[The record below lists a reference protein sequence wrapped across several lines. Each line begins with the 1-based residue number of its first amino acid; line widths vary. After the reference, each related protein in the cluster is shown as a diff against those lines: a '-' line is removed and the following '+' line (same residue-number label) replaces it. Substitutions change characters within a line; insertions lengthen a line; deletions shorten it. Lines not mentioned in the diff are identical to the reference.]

1 MNPLGLLP
9 LVQAWFPEHA
19 ALKIVIVLPGIVFL
33 LLLWSLAATRD
44 NHDVGAVSLPLSG
57 ISAIWPF
64 FSARFDFLTQGLQ
77 FASQHG
83 RRAFTF
89 NLLRNRVVVVSG
101 ELARKDFF
109 SCKGLDINEGFKVL
123 SGALPMMPGV
133 TTDLQARTISIIH
146 RRLTT
151 LQSSDRL
158 SNLMPQILKDAEG
171 VVRSWGNSGMID
183 PFTDIPAVVFQM
195 TVRCLSCQEIADD
208 AVLVERLRQLYDKL
222 DRSTTPWSVLVPW
235 LPSPSMITKVRA
247 SKEIY
252 DIVCGAIK
260 ARAESG
266 VSRDDALQMLL
277 DHGDEKTT
285 MIGFIMGLLVAGARS
300 TGATASWMVT
310 YLAGHPEW
318 KNKAESELRELL
330 SAHSDKALSKD
341 ATLAEQ
347 LASIPLEAWEK
358 STPVTDQI
366 IWETLRL
373 AEPHFA
379 MRRNIGPEAY
389 VDGVC
394 IPTGTYVVYPF
405 SDVHLNPAL
414 YPDPWRFDPGRLES
428 KASLGYVG
436 WGGGRTVCLGQRL
449 ARLELKG
456 LLAMLLLKF
465 DFVLAD
471 KSGADLHRLPQP
483 NWNDTLGCKPPAESC
498 YLRFHSTEN

>member
-1 MNPLGLLP
+1 M
-9 LVQAWFPEHA
+9 
-19 ALKIVIVLPGIVFL
+19 
-33 LLLWSLAATRD
+33 
-44 NHDVGAVSLPLSG
+44 
-57 ISAIWPF
+57 
-64 FSARFDFLTQGLQ
+64 
-77 FASQHG
+77 
-83 RRAFTF
+83 
-89 NLLRNRVVVVSG
+89 
-101 ELARKDFF
+101 
-109 SCKGLDINEGFKVL
+109 
-123 SGALPMMPGV
+123 
-133 TTDLQARTISIIH
+133 
-146 RRLTT
+146 
-151 LQSSDRL
+151 
-158 SNLMPQILKDAEG
+158 
-171 VVRSWGNSGMID
+171 VRSWGNSGMID
-183 PFTDIPAVVFQM
+183 PFTDIPAVRVVLLSVSLTGQWMLIHAVVCQVVFQM

-277 DHGDEKTT
+277 DHGDKKTT
-285 MIGFIMGLLVAGARS
+285 MIGVIQLFSLNVCRGSDSSHSSSWDYLSRERVPLAQPVSLHCRVPETTNSQTFTFA
-300 TGATASWMVT
+300 ASWMVT

-358 STPVTDQI
+358 GTPVTDQI

-394 IPTGTYVVYPF
+394 VPTGTYVVYPF

-436 WGGGRTVCLGQRL
+436 WGGGTCNLHRALRVICNGADRIAGRTVCLGQRL

-465 DFVLAD
+465 DCVLAD
-471 KSGADLHRLPQP
+471 KSGADLHRPPQP

-498 YLRFHSTEN
+498 YLRFYATEN